1 MNHYLCCADV
11 VARHFHYH
19 QRSFTMGTFCRNERN
34 PVWTLANRTTA
45 NEISQ
50 MDATHYR
57 KESRGL
63 LMVIRSV

>member
-1 MNHYLCCADV
+1 
-11 VARHFHYH
+11 
-19 QRSFTMGTFCRNERN
+19 MGTFCRNERN